1 MIETLFNKRELFL
14 QPSFEEDWST
24 INAAFEVLAKGYKIY
39 RLSEQEKQV
48 LEQQLKAFSLLKNY
62 ISVSFVDA
70 LLLEKD
76 SVRFNLVLLKINSEV
91 SIKNRYH
98 IKKENTVEYEFIGI
112 LNLNQSFGHVIIR
125 PETFKDKISELF
137 NKVDIDFDDE
147 SEFSKKY
154 FVSASDENTVIEK
167 FPRAILHLVGKQ
179 SGMHLEIIHSQL
191 VIQFKKRLT
200 QENTVK
206 IAHLASQILEN
217 Q

>member
-1 MIETLFNKRELFL
+1 MIETLFNKRELFQL
-14 QPSFEEDWST
+14 PSFEEDWST
-24 INAAFEVLAKGYKIY
+24 INSAFEVLAKGYKIY
-39 RLSEQEKQV
+39 RLSEQEKLV
-48 LEQQLKAFSLLKNY
+48 IEQQLKAFALLKNY

-76 SVRFNLVLLKINSEV
+76 TIRFNLILLKINSEV

-98 IKKENTVEYEFIGI
+98 IKKENTVEYEFVSI

-125 PETFKDKISELF
+125 PETFKDKFSELF
-137 NKVDIDFDDE
+137 KKVDIDFDEE

-154 FVSASDENTVIEK
+154 FLSATDETTIIEK
-167 FPRAILHLVGKQ
+167 FPRPILHLIGKQ
-179 SGMHLEIIHSQL
+179 TGVHIEINDNQL
-191 VIQFKKRLT
+191 VIQLKKRLT